1 MRSFAAFVAH
11 ALFQAMRLGRYLG
24 RHAVLLAV
32 VGVMQVATVWAMRGG
47 QLGANGTFITANG
60 TTANDWQVAGPAGP
74 GLYEGDAGGIIV
86 ELEGGATQIVD
97 FGDTPSTVT
106 VQPSVSLVG
115 SGNLTWATSAAN
127 LVSLTTDG
135 GTATIDGK
143 TLSLGA
149 AQATTIN
156 IGTNSGAVTAPTIN
170 IGAQGGSP
178 NQTIRLGRTEG
189 SSGSPIIT
197 LESNSETPSALF
209 SVYSVAGSTTAPLL
223 TLGPNFEPGT
233 GTGGITYPCGTGG
246 TQTINPVSYGLT
258 VTTGTLSSNCII
270 DFGANNPTGLFYV
283 DLSGATPG
291 ATFGIQFKN
300 GSAASSVFTSSLVPS
315 GVTLA
320 TVWTH
325 GANTLAVSY

>member
-32 VGVMQVATVWAMRGG
+32 VGVMQVATVWAVRVSGPHRDG

-60 TTANDWQVAGPAGP
+60 TTANEWQVAGPAGP

-143 TLSLGA
+143 TL
-149 AQATTIN
+149 
-156 IGTNSGAVTAPTIN
+156 
-170 IGAQGGSP
+170 
-178 NQTIRLGRTEG
+178 RLR
-189 SSGSPIIT
+189 
-197 LESNSETPSALF
+197 
-209 SVYSVAGSTTAPLL
+209 
-223 TLGPNFEPGT
+223 
-233 GTGGITYPCGTGG
+233 CR
-246 TQTINPVSYGLT
+246 
-258 VTTGTLSSNCII
+258 
-270 DFGANNPTGLFYV
+270 
-283 DLSGATPG
+283 
-291 ATFGIQFKN
+291 
-300 GSAASSVFTSSLVPS
+300 ASDDDQYR
-315 GVTLA
+315 
-320 TVWTH
+320 H
-325 GANTLAVSY
+325 K